1 MYNLTGVSALAALAM
16 AFIAAVPEASAQTYP
31 CPNGPAPGDYQVG
44 TTGGSHG
51 VASIPICAYGDSGY
65 DDEDDGGGYDDEPYD
80 PLGAQLDVAYGLFS
94 LVAANAAEVDKLTND
109 PRFQRYHNG
118 GWDFFQSEE
127 GAKAGEYCA
136 ALYWKGDG
144 LVQISGPGG
153 DYRGAMITFWGPD
166 IPKPKDFARVRV
178 TLKQTGDP
186 PQTVEAFNYLIPDH
200 EFGALALA
208 VPSIDAALAGMID
221 VAAFELLISG
231 KTVAKVD
238 WTDGLAARDALR
250 DCVQGR

>member
-1 MYNLTGVSALAALAM
+1 MRRLIEVSALGALAV
-16 AFIAAVPEASAQTYP
+16 AFLVGAPEASAQTYP

-51 VASIPICAYGDSGY
+51 VALIPICAYGDSGY
-65 DDEDDGGGYDDEPYD
+65 DDEDDAGGYDDAPYD
-80 PLGAQLDVAYGLFS
+80 PLGAQLDFAYGLAS
-94 LVAANAAEVDKLTND
+94 LVADNAAKVDALTND

-118 GWDFFQSEE
+118 GWDFFSSV
-127 GAKAGEYCA
+127 KDPKPGEYCA

-166 IPKPKDFARVRV
+166 IPKPKDFGRVRV

-200 EFGALALA
+200 EFGAIALA

-221 VAAFELLISG
+221 VSEFELVISG
-231 KTVAKVD
+231 KAVAKVA
-238 WTDGLAARDALR
+238 WTGGLEARDRLS
-250 DCVQGR
+250 DCVRGR